1 MEAAAEC
8 AQETADVAMK
18 AMSTKSLIAHVV
30 ERRIEYLVGTLIA
43 YQIGLLDMGMSAAQ
57 QCLV

>member
-8 AQETADVAMK
+8 LQESSDVAMK
-18 AMSTKSLIAHVV
+18 AMSTKSLIAHVL

-43 YQIGLLDMGMSAAQ
+43 YQIGLFDMGMSAAQ